1 VGTALVDQIR
11 RELADAGDAERAVQ
25 QQRYMKSPLPF
36 HGASMPTVRRIVRSA
51 LRAHPVSDQR
61 HLITTVLSLWDE
73 AAHREEWYAALAV
86 LHAPRHRAWRDVT
99 LLPLYDH
106 LVVTGHWWDVVDDLA
121 THSLRELLGLEPE
134 HVGGLM
140 REWAADD
147 DLWRRRA
154 ALVCQVGAKDD
165 TDVALLEDVV
175 TLTLDD
181 ADFFVRKGIGW
192 ALRSYAHTD
201 PEWVRAFV
209 DAHRDRMS
217 PLSVREATKHL

>member
-1 VGTALVDQIR
+1 VDQIR

-25 QQRYMKSPLPF
+25 QQRYMKSRLPF
-36 HGASMPTVRRIVRSA
+36 HGVPMPTVRRIVRSA
-51 LRAHPVSDQR
+51 LGAHPIADQR
-61 HLITTVLSLWDE
+61 DLTTTARELWDG
-73 AAHREEWYAALAV
+73 AAHREDWYAALAV
-86 LHAPRHRAWRDVT
+86 LQSPRHRTWRDLS

-121 THSLRELLGLEPE
+121 THALRELLALEPE

-140 REWAADD
+140 RQWAGDD

-154 ALVCQVGAKDD
+154 ALVCQVGAKTD

-175 TLTLDD
+175 LVNLDD

-192 ALRSYAHTD
+192 ALRAYAYTD

-209 DAHRDRMS
+209 DAHRDRLN
-217 PLSVREATKHL
+217 PLSLREATKHL